1 MPHARRTRGGHPR
14 TFSSYPPAARC
25 APLVSHV
32 GTKQGLSD
40 VLNIRWR
47 LIGIMTTRELPRISS
62 ILLIPIVESVDIVNV
77 LLLDLDGLLLAS
89 SWRST
94 SRVGNRHRLTTSVSD
109 T

>member
-1 MPHARRTRGGHPR
+1 MNKR
-14 TFSSYPPAARC
+14 
-25 APLVSHV
+25 
-32 GTKQGLSD
+32 D
-40 VLNIRWR
+40 
-47 LIGIMTTRELPRISS
+47 LPRVSS

-94 SRVGNRHRLTTSVSD
+94 SRVISWHRLTTSVSD

>member
-1 MPHARRTRGGHPR
+1 MIN
-14 TFSSYPPAARC
+14 PAARC
-25 APLVSHV
+25 APLVAYV
-32 GTKQGLSD
+32 GAKQGLSD

-47 LIGIMTTRELPRISS
+47 LISTMSKRELPRISS

-89 SWRST
+89 SWHST
-94 SRVGNRHRLTTSVSD
+94 SRVGNWRRLTTSVSD